1 MRKLLVLAA
10 CLGFGVAHAT
20 SVSKLA
26 FTLELPDG
34 WVEVPSD
41 TLQQLYVEMKRRA
54 PGEETS
60 KYDYAFQSNAGPP
73 WLTYPYVLV
82 KVRASGRASEQELED
97 LPAVAAKEG
106 APGPMRHDKAT
117 NIVWMSSQTQVA
129 TVGKV
134 DGLTAFIPTERGFVD
149 VHAYAPEADYP
160 RFEPVFEK
168 LIASVVIA
176 PELKYQAR
184 RADDPGTAAGP
195 GTKFLGVAL
204 AIGALIGIFWV
215 ISRRRKT

>member
-26 FTLELPDG
+26 FTVELPDG
-34 WVEVPSD
+34 WVEVPPD
-41 TLQQLYVEMKRRA
+41 TLQQLYVEMKRQA
-54 PGEETS
+54 PGGEIS
-60 KYDYAFQSNAGPP
+60 KYDYAFQSNVGPP
-73 WLTYPYVLV
+73 WLTYPYVLM
-82 KVRASGRASEQELED
+82 KVRSSGRPSEQELED
-97 LPAVAAKEG
+97 LPMVAAKEG

-134 DGLTAFIPTERGFVD
+134 NGLSAFIPTERGFVD

-160 RFEPVFEK
+160 RLEPVFER
-168 LIASVVIA
+168 LVASVVIA
-176 PELKYQAR
+176 PELRYQAR
-184 RADDPGTAAGP
+184 RADDGAAAAGP
-195 GTKFLGVAL
+195 GIKLLGVAL
-204 AIGALIGIFWV
+204 AIGALVGIFWFV
-215 ISRRRKT
+215 SRRRKT